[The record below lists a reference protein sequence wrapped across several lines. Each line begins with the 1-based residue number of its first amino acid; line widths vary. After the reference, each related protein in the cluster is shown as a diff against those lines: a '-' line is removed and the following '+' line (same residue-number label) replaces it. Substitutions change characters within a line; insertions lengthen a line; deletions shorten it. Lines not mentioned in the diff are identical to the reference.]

1 MFFPERITKIKPE
14 YKVLEIGPGAHPY
27 HRSDVLL
34 ELEYAS
40 EEEKTAQ
47 FGHKEKLVSDKKIVF
62 YNGIDF
68 PFADGEFD
76 YVICSHVLE
85 HVSDVKKFISEIY
98 RVSIHGGYFE
108 YPMIYYD
115 YLYNIDVHVNF
126 LKFDGKTLKY
136 FKKDK
141 TPLSYF
147 QSVQNLYNYSLKNG
161 YVSFVNDMLPYLIE
175 GFEWKKYFDV
185 KEAESINEITHPSD
199 FKLPFLHG
207 KPEPTN
213 KDLFKQILYNIFKK

>member
-1 MFFPERITKIKPE
+1 MFFPDRITSIKPE
-14 YKVLEIGPGAHPY
+14 YRVLEIGPGAHPY

-40 EEEKTAQ
+40 EEEKIAQ
-47 FGHKEKLVSDKKIVF
+47 FGHQEKLVSDKTIVY
-62 YNGIDF
+62 YNGTDF
-68 PFADGEFD
+68 PFLDNEFD

-85 HVSDVKKFISEIY
+85 HVPDVRKFISEIY
-98 RVSIHGGYFE
+98 RVSKHGGYFE

-136 FKKDK
+136 FKKEK

-147 QSVQNLYNYSLKNG
+147 QPVQNLFNYSLKNG
-161 YVSFVNDMLPYLIE
+161 YVSFVNEMLPYLIE
-175 GFEWKKYFDV
+175 GFEWTMQFDIE
-185 KEAESINEITHPSD
+185 EAESINEITHPSD
-199 FKLPFLHG
+199 FRLPFLQG